1 MRQWVPKVS
10 LLLVVLALVIPLSMV
25 LGQDFVTLNVVGV
38 TVPPEERGSTLDQAY
53 QALVASVQ
61 EANPNVT
68 VNVIETPPEFETQI
82 LVDLAAG
89 TAPDVWR
96 AGHAQLPELI
106 EGGHLLDM
114 RQCTDVVPELT
125 MDRFVPSVLAIH
137 QPEGPEGPVYGLP
150 NGFTPMVFFYNTES
164 FARAGVDLPT
174 SDWTVEQ
181 FLDTV
186 QRLTL
191 DTEGR
196 NALDANFDPAN
207 IEQYGFRVRKWAVLE
222 NLAWIWL
229 FGGDVFSPDYST
241 VDGYL
246 NSEKT
251 IEAITF
257 LRDLVLTYHV
267 APEPNALDMMIQER
281 AFPAVFLDGEVAM
294 YPRGHWELVGLQLQE
309 NYAPEKVGVVG
320 YPIGERDATVAFED
334 GWVVNAAVADDPAKL
349 EAACQFVNVATD
361 TEFQRS
367 KVETGLEIS
376 ANQASADESTGLSA
390 WPDLESVFVAEMA
403 NVLTDPNARLVAMGV
418 IEPRLDL
425 MFENILAGADIQEE
439 VDLAVQDIGRELQ
452 RSS

>member
-1 MRQWVPKVS
+1 MNRMTTRVLFFVIV
-10 LLLVVLALVIPLSMV
+10 LVLVLPFSVAQA
-25 LGQDFVTLNVVGV
+25 QDEAVTLNVVGV
-38 TVPPEERGSTLDQAY
+38 SVPPEELGSTLDLAY

-68 VNVIETPPEFETQI
+68 INVIETPPEFETQV

-89 TAPDVWR
+89 TAPDIWR
-96 AGHAQLPELI
+96 AGHAMLPELI
-106 EGGHLLDM
+106 EGGHLLDV
-114 RQCTDVVPELT
+114 RQCSEIVPDLT
-125 MDRFVPSVLAIH
+125 MDRFVPTVLAIH
-137 QPEGPEGPVYGLP
+137 QPEGADGPVYGLP
-150 NGFTPMVFFYNTES
+150 NGFTPMVFYYNTES
-164 FARAGVDLPT
+164 FARAGVELPT
-174 SDWTVEQ
+174 SDWTVDE
-181 FLDTV
+181 FLDV
-186 QRLTL
+186 VLRLTL

-196 NALDANFDPAN
+196 NALDPNFDAAN

-246 NSEKT
+246 NSPET

-257 LRDLVLTYHV
+257 VRDLVLTHHV
-267 APEPNALDMMIQER
+267 APEPNALDQMIQER

-309 NYAPEKVGVVG
+309 NYAPEKVSVVG
-320 YPIGERDATVAFED
+320 YPVGTRDATIAFED
-334 GWVVNAAVADDPAKL
+334 GWVVNAAVANDPAKL
-349 EAACQFVNVATD
+349 AAACQFLNVATGSD
-361 TEFQRS
+361 FQRS

-376 ANQASADESTGLSA
+376 ANQESADESLSLSA
-390 WPDLESVFVAEMA
+390 WPELEAVFHAEMA
-403 NVLTDPNARLVAMGV
+403 NVMTDPNARVVLMGV

-439 VDLAVQDIGRELQ
+439 VDLAVQEIERELQ
-452 RSS
+452 R